1 VIDAVADAIRARVV
15 AGELGPGAP
24 LREVELAEEYGVA
37 RPTVRAALQR
47 LVLTGLLQREA
58 NRSAFVPE
66 LTPDDVHD
74 LFRARAL
81 IERDVVQRLTGAGG
95 RLEAAEQAVARLEAF
110 GKDANWGD
118 VVEAD
123 LAFHRSLTEAT
134 GSTRLRRLFELL
146 EDEIRLAVAQLRP
159 AYATPAEL
167 AHEHR
172 RLLGAIAT
180 GDTTRALELLRQH
193 LDDAVRELT
202 SSLLRDP

>member
-15 AGELGPGAP
+15 AGELGPGEP

-37 RPTVRAALQR
+37 RPTVRAALQQ

-66 LTPDDVHD
+66 LTPGDVDD

-81 IERDVVQRLTGAGG
+81 IERDVVQRLTEAGE
-95 RLEAAEQAVARLEAF
+95 RLETAERAVAHLEAF
-110 GKDANWGD
+110 GRDANWGD

-123 LAFHRSLTEAT
+123 LAFHRALTEAT

-146 EDEIRLAVAQLRP
+146 EDEIRLAVVQLRP

-172 RLLGAIAT
+172 HLLSAIAT
-180 GDTTRALELLRQH
+180 GDTTRALELLQQH
-193 LDDAVRELT
+193 LDDAVHELT
-202 SSLLRDP
+202 NGHHDP